1 MSDRPLTQV
10 LRRLCN
16 GRVALPAEF
25 RRRLGIDEDALL
37 LLTLRADRIEITPV
51 SAESIAE
58 RGGSR
63 EVYAMLKLVGREA
76 KEAEEAEIS
85 ALLDEVFGE
94 ARSED
99 PD

>member
-10 LRRLCN
+10 LRRLWN

-25 RRRLGIDEDALL
+25 RRQLGIDEDALL
-37 LLTLRADRIEITPV
+37 LLTLKAGRIEITPV

-58 RGGSR
+58 MGASR

-94 ARSED
+94 AGPEELD
-99 PD
+99 